1 MKKAKPPG
9 AVGKYLFRA
18 SSHKNHNRVNTQH
31 CPAQTVVDRCIYQYK
46 ILLEVYPKHT
56 SFDFDFHNMPP
67 KQGKSSGRGKAE
79 DTKEDPL
86 QAVVVADTFE
96 TKFAPFSTDCPRC
109 LIPLANTPLIE
120 YTLEFLASG
129 GVQEVIFYAG
139 AHIEQVETYLNAS
152 KWLSSSSP
160 FKKFT
165 MLRCMATSVGD
176 MMRDLDQKQL
186 INGDFVCVSGD
197 VVSNF
202 PISKA
207 LKVHKQR
214 READKNAIMTM
225 LLRER
230 NESDQRHRNQITPTF
245 VIDPTKDRCLHYEE
259 TMAGA
264 PFAAHIEPETLKI
277 PEIDIRQDL
286 VDTRIDIC
294 TPDMLSLWSDNFDN
308 QKPRKDFLFGVLKD
322 YELNGKTIHTYLIED
337 FYANRVDDPSAY
349 ASITHDLQYGM
360 ASSLVLSNNVS
371 GTRFKRLRQNISKED
386 DVIIHRPAHLG
397 RGTIVGSGT
406 SIGKGSEVRKTILG
420 RRCQVGRK
428 VKLTSAFIWDD
439 VTIGSN
445 VQITRAMIGSEAFIG
460 DNCVIEE
467 GALISF
473 GARIPAGTH
482 VAAGKRI
489 STSSTFNQVNGTNEK
504 ALGESAYD
512 SDDEDPDY
520 DSTWANTFYR
530 AADLSGSTSSLASDD
545 SETSEQ
551 LSATDSRSQSFA
563 TQASDEDT
571 GERFVHDTAAILVQ
585 RMQEGRNADDMQSE
599 LMGLRFSGGAD
610 GGQVQNAV
618 AVALTKHISSE
629 VSAGTTAEQATRRT
643 LEQYRY
649 LIRRENAE
657 QTLDEQ
663 VAFLL
668 EAQINL
674 AKKTDGAKIMPYF
687 VKDLYDLDVFDEE
700 DVYNSWYEDDRSKE
714 SSVASVR
721 DAAKPFIDWLAEAD
735 EESEEEEDEDDEEDD
750 D

>member
-1 MKKAKPPG
+1 
-9 AVGKYLFRA
+9 
-18 SSHKNHNRVNTQH
+18 
-31 CPAQTVVDRCIYQYK
+31 
-46 ILLEVYPKHT
+46 
-56 SFDFDFHNMPP
+56 MPP
-67 KQGKSSGRGKAE
+67 KQTKASSRGKGE
-79 DTKEDPL
+79 ETKEDPL

-96 TKFAPFSTDCPRC
+96 TKFAPFSIDRPRC

-152 KWLSSSSP
+152 KWLSTTSP

-197 VVSNF
+197 VVSDF

-207 LKVHKQR
+207 LRAHKQR
-214 READKNAIMTM
+214 REGDKNAIMTM

-230 NESDQRHRNQITPTF
+230 NESDHRHRDQIVPTF

-259 TMAGA
+259 TLAGA
-264 PFAAHIEPETLKI
+264 PFAAHIEPEMLKS

-286 VDTRIDIC
+286 VDCRIDIC

-308 QKPRKDFLFGVLKD
+308 QQPRKDFLFGVLKD
-322 YELNGKTIHTYLIED
+322 YELNGKTIHTYLVED
-337 FYANRVDDPSAY
+337 SYANRVDDPSTY
-349 ASITHDLQYGM
+349 ASITRDLQHGV
-360 ASSLVLSNNVS
+360 ASSLMLSNNVS
-371 GTRFKRLRQNISKED
+371 GTRFKRLRNNVSKED

-397 RGTIVGSGT
+397 RGTIVGAGT
-406 SIGKGSEVRKTILG
+406 SIGKGSTVTKTVLG
-420 RRCQVGRK
+420 QRCQIGRK
-428 VKLTSAFIWDD
+428 VEITSAFVWDD

-445 VQITRAMIGSEAFIG
+445 VKVTRAIIGSEVFIG
-460 DNCVIEE
+460 DNCVVEE

-482 VAAGKRI
+482 IAAGRQV
-489 STSSTFNQVNGTNEK
+489 SNSSTFSKANGVNDKPVGD
-504 ALGESAYD
+504 SAF
-512 SDDEDPDY
+512 DEDEEGIDY

-530 AADLSGSTSSLASDD
+530 KTEFNDSNSSLASDD
-545 SETSEQ
+545 SETSE
-551 LSATDSRSQSFA
+551 SKSPTDSRSQSFA
-563 TQASDEDT
+563 TQASDEDMS
-571 GERFVHDTAAILVQ
+571 ERFIHDTAAILIQ

-610 GGQVQNAV
+610 GDQVQNAV
-618 AVALTKHISSE
+618 AVALTKHIHGE
-629 VSAGTTAEQATRRT
+629 VSNGVSAEQATRKT

-657 QTLDEQ
+657 QTIGEQ

-668 EAQINL
+668 EAQTNL
-674 AKKTDGAKIMPYF
+674 SKRTEGAKIMPYF

-700 DVYNSWYEDDRSKE
+700 DVFNSWYNDERSQA
-714 SSVASVR
+714 SAVALVR
-721 DAAKPFIDWLAEAD
+721 DAAKPFIDWLAEAE
-735 EESEEEEDEDDEEDD
+735 EESEEDDEDEDEGEEEDEDDD
-750 D
+750 